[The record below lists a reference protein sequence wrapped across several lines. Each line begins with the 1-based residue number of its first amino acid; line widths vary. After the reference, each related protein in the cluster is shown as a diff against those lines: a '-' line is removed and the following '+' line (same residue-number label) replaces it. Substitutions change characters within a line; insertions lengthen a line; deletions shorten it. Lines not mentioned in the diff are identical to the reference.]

1 MLSISVPGQ
10 TNEQDGA
17 ESLTNRSAPS
27 SLPGARRSDGPHATR
42 ARPRAAGWCRAGFS
56 RAILGRGEYSPHR
69 APPPPV
75 GCGTRAGGRL
85 GAHVLGARSGTL
97 AAVAGPGG
105 RGGGGVHG
113 AWASHVRNDAGG
125 WLVGR
130 PRGAIRP
137 ATATATWSPC

>member
-56 RAILGRGEYSPHR
+56 GAILGRGEYSPHR
-69 APPPPV
+69 GPPPRPS

-97 AAVAGPGG
+97 AAVVAGPGA
-105 RGGGGVHG
+105 G
-113 AWASHVRNDAGG
+113 AVGACTGSGPC
-125 WLVGR
+125 LV
-130 PRGAIRP
+130 
-137 ATATATWSPC
+137 